1 MEIEDILKR
10 LKELREEGENVK
22 STVNRVR
29 YSNVIDLTPD
39 TVNKH
44 KFIKWQSK
52 CIIFLEQILK
62 PDDFRLN
69 NFKNKVKTNYYYQV
83 IAGIGIIDSLI
94 EDIEDGNFEQE
105 INMTENNSN
114 EIIENILNKFHR
126 VARQLRIRHANRNTI
141 EIRDEYDVQDLLQ
154 ALLLINFEDVRSEEW
169 TPSYGGK
176 SSRMDFLIKDE
187 NIVIETKNTRE
198 NLRDKKLTD
207 ELIIDTSHY
216 SKHPDCDILY
226 CFVYDVEEFI
236 KNPKAIEND
245 LSGQKDGLEVKV
257 MIRPQR

>member
-52 CIIFLEQILK
+52 CIIFLKQILK

-169 TPSYGGK
+169 TPSYAGG
-176 SSRMDFLIKDE
+176 STRMDFLIKDC
-187 NIVIETKNTRE
+187 NTVIETKMTRE
-198 NLRDKKLTD
+198 NLKDKKIGE
-207 ELIIDTSHY
+207 ELIIDIAKY
-216 SKHPDCDILY
+216 AKHPDCDKLY
-226 CFVYDVEEFI
+226 CFVYDKGEFI
-236 KNPKAIEND
+236 KNPTVLEND
-245 LSGQKDGLEVKV
+245 LSNSQNELEVKV
-257 MIRPQR
+257 IIIPKF